1 MRGGLRA
8 HGRIDLRSRCRFSF
22 YQRRDTQV
30 HRLRATGASGLS
42 PIGVAFLFLVVMMA
56 CFWAGL
62 TMQRYLRDHHRSRE
76 TIDSIR
82 VIITLLVTFAAL
94 VLGLLISSTQSR
106 FSSLETGL
114 RALSID
120 IVELDR
126 RLREYGTTVDPI
138 RADMILYTKAA
149 IADTWPR
156 EPRPPGDYP
165 VNPTA
170 LAPGSAETTSL
181 SVVLNR
187 VDLALQAMV
196 PEGPLHRALAADLQH
211 RMAELL
217 EQRLTLI
224 ENARPA
230 ISWPFLSVLLFWLM
244 VIFVIVGL
252 SSSQNWLVITVMI
265 LAALSL
271 SSSVFLAVE
280 LDTPLD
286 GHIAISSAPLRDA
299 LLRLEEPPLPAGAP

>member
-1 MRGGLRA
+1 
-8 HGRIDLRSRCRFSF
+8 
-22 YQRRDTQV
+22 
-30 HRLRATGASGLS
+30 LS
-42 PIGVAFLFLVVMMA
+42 PIVVAFVFLVVMVA

-62 TMQRYLRDHHRSRE
+62 TVQTYLRDHHRSRD

-106 FSSLETGL
+106 FSSLEAGL
-114 RALSID
+114 RGLSID

-126 RLREYGTTVDPI
+126 RLRDYGPAVDPI

-156 EPRPPGDYP
+156 EPRPPGEYP
-165 VNPTA
+165 VDQTA
-170 LAPGSAETTSL
+170 LAPGSAETMSL
-181 SVVLNR
+181 SAVLNR
-187 VDLALQAMV
+187 VDLALQSLN
-196 PEGPLHRALAADLQH
+196 PDGSLHRALAADLQR

-230 ISWPFLSVLLFWLM
+230 ISWPFLSVLLFWLV

-252 SSSQNWLVITVMI
+252 SSSRNWLVLTVMI
-265 LAALSL
+265 LAAMSL
-271 SSSVFLAVE
+271 SSSVFLALE
-280 LDTPLD
+280 LDRPLN
-286 GHIAISSAPLRDA
+286 GFITISSAPLRDA
-299 LLRLEEPPLPAGAP
+299 LVRLEEPPLPPAAP

>member
-1 MRGGLRA
+1 
-8 HGRIDLRSRCRFSF
+8 
-22 YQRRDTQV
+22 
-30 HRLRATGASGLS
+30 LS

-126 RLREYGTTVDPI
+126 RLREYGTTADPI